1 MRRLVLATSLALV
14 SLVVGPSALGS
25 PAAPTVRLL
34 SLSPLKVTGSH
45 FSALERVK
53 VTAPSLTTQV
63 TRTARA
69 SANGTFTVTF
79 SDSLTWDRCSGSAFV
94 RVVRTNGLVVMV
106 RLPSR
111 MCPPASTP

>member
-1 MRRLVLATSLALV
+1 MRRLVLATSLAIV
-14 SLVVGPSALGS
+14 CLVVGPSALGS

-34 SLSPLKVTGSH
+34 SLSPLEVTGSH

-53 VTAPSLTTQV
+53 VTAPFLTRHV

-69 SANGTFTVTF
+69 FANGTFTVTF
-79 SDSLTWDRCSGSAFV
+79 SDSPTWDRCSGSAFV
-94 RVVRTNGLVVMV
+94 RVVRSNGLVVTV

-111 MCPPASTP
+111 MCAPASTQ

>member
-1 MRRLVLATSLALV
+1 MRRLVLATSLVLA
-14 SLVVGPSALGS
+14 SLVTGPPALGS

-45 FSALERVK
+45 FGALEHVK
-53 VTAPSLTTQV
+53 VTAPSLTGQL

-79 SDSLTWDRCSGSAFV
+79 ADSLTFDRCAGVVV
-94 RVVRTNGLVVMV
+94 RVMRANGVVVMV
-106 RLPSR
+106 RIPPR

>member
-14 SLVVGPSALGS
+14 CLVAGSPALGS
-25 PAAPTVRLL
+25 QTAPTVRLL

-45 FSALERVK
+45 FRALERVK
-53 VTAPSLTTQV
+53 VTAPLSTKQV

-79 SDSLTWDRCSGSAFV
+79 SDSLTLDRCSGAVV
-94 RVVRTNGLVVMV
+94 RVVPTNGLVVMV
-106 RLPSR
+106 RIPPR
-111 MCPPASTP
+111 MCAPASTS

>member
-1 MRRLVLATSLALV
+1 MRRLVLATSLVFA
-14 SLVVGPSALGS
+14 SLVTGPPALGAQ
-25 PAAPTVRLL
+25 AAPTVRLL

-45 FSALERVK
+45 FSVLERVK
-53 VTAPSLTTQV
+53 VTAPFLTGQV

-79 SDSLTWDRCSGSAFV
+79 SDSLTFDRCTGIVV

-106 RLPSR
+106 RIPPR